1 MSIEINKAFV
11 QQFSDNLIL
20 LSQQKGSRLMPL
32 VMNKK
37 VNGKYAHFDRLG
49 ATVAQK
55 KVSRHGDTPLI
66 DSAHSRRR
74 VAMDDYEWADLID
87 TQDEIR
93 MLIDPKSSYALSG
106 AYALG
111 RSMDDAIIA
120 AATGNALSIDASDS
134 SSNIALP
141 SGQIIDEDEAATNS
155 NLTIEKLVEAKR
167 ILMANNV
174 DVKSEDLHFIVNAS
188 AHASLLNETEIRSRD
203 FNAIPALV
211 NGMIDF
217 YMGFKFHHTERL
229 LGTADG
235 TDTDPVKCLAFASSG
250 LGLAVGKDV
259 NVKISERNDKSHATQ
274 VYACATFGA
283 TRIEDEKVVEVQ
295 CVQS

>member
-37 VNGKYAHFDRLG
+37 VTGKYAHFDRLG

-74 VAMDDYEWADLID
+74 VSMDDYEWADLID

-93 MLIDPKSSYALSG
+93 MLIDPKSSYAQTG
-106 AYALG
+106 AFALG
-111 RSMDDAIIA
+111 RAMDVAIIA
-120 AATGNALSIDASDS
+120 AATGNAQSIDASDS
-134 SSNIALP
+134 SSNVALP
-141 SGQIIDEDEAATNS
+141 SGQIIDNDFNTGDS
-155 NLTIEKLVEAKR
+155 NLIIEKLVEAKR
-167 ILMANNV
+167 ILMSNNV
-174 DVKSEDLHFIVNAS
+174 DVKSEDLYFVVNAS

-203 FNAIPALV
+203 FNAMPALV
-211 NGMIDF
+211 DGLIDY
-217 YMGFKFHHTERL
+217 YMGFKFVHTERL
-229 LGTADG
+229 LGAGTA
-235 TDTDPVKCLAFASSG
+235 DTDPVLCLAFAKSG

-283 TRIEDEKVVEVQ
+283 TRIEDEKVVSVECAQ
-295 CVQS
+295 